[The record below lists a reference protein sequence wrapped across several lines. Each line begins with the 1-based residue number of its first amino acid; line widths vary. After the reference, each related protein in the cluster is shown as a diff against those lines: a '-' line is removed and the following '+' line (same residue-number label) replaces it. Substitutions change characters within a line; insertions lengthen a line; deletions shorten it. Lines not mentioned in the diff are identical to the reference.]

1 MGRQIEAQIVRNDQN
16 LERFRRYIVGE
27 LHTLISEYG
36 SRFARFVRSVQW
48 STVEAC
54 RDLNAPDHIVHYVQ
68 THLTMA
74 WDPMETTSSGENADS
89 SMIEDMKQMIRELQA
104 QLLVERGRQAP
115 ADKSC
120 DLSAVG
126 RPDPGRTADVALEAS
141 ELSSEEIKERRRRV
155 HIPTFSNGSIQEAKD
170 WLAEYKSICYH
181 LRFTEREQLDDLQVR
196 FKGTALSW
204 YTYLLPTTKSRWSSL
219 EQSFVE
225 YFAGGENTVEAAL
238 NELRQLKQGP
248 TRMVVFGQQLR
259 EVARRAGIHSDK
271 MLIGYLKTA
280 VNPEMT
286 KAIIYRGPSTYGQA
300 VNICIE
306 VETDLLHLA
315 DTKVSYTP
323 GYVNLNVR
331 HTEREEKT
339 TEIQNY
345 QEKYN
350 RGKLRDMRN
359 IRCYKC
365 QKMGHMKRDC
375 RVKTTDRK
383 GYYDK
388 QNQQDLESD
397 NREVKAEEIYKEPDT
412 NIFSQ
417 FFQSNN
423 NAEIDEKRTTDVN
436 RFKLTVSTGHGDESV
451 LILGLL
457 LALSRRRLL
466 LAWV

>member
-1 MGRQIEAQIVRNDQN
+1 MI
-16 LERFRRYIVGE
+16 YK
-27 LHTLISEYG
+27 SG
-36 SRFARFVRSVQW
+36 SR
-48 STVEAC
+48 
-54 RDLNAPDHIVHYVQ
+54 
-68 THLTMA
+68 
-74 WDPMETTSSGENADS
+74 
-89 SMIEDMKQMIRELQA
+89 
-104 QLLVERGRQAP
+104 
-115 ADKSC
+115 
-120 DLSAVG
+120 
-126 RPDPGRTADVALEAS
+126 
-141 ELSSEEIKERRRRV
+141 
-155 HIPTFSNGSIQEAKD
+155 
-170 WLAEYKSICYH
+170 
-181 LRFTEREQLDDLQVR
+181 
-196 FKGTALSW
+196 
-204 YTYLLPTTKSRWSSL
+204 SRWSSL

-280 VNPEMT
+280 VNSEMT

-451 LILGLL
+451 LIDTGSTIGSISETVAASLGLERYSCPTRVIRYGNSSTQMTNQKAVFKFKFNNEKSTAHLYVVQKQNERIILGMDWMIMEDIVLHPGSRQISKAKICNVNNADMVEEL
-457 LALSRRRLL
+457 LYRHSGLTEESEFQTITNAPYKHRIDTGDSLPSVTRDYRRSEMENQAINKEVQKMLKKKVIVPSSSDWCSPVVLIKKPDERQVPTSANLR
-466 LAWV
+466 AVGSTAG